1 MRVLSIVEGTSVD
14 GPGLRTSIYL
24 TGCDHHCPGCH
35 NPQSWDPQGGEEMS
49 LDALMDVIAYNELPV
64 TLSGGDPLF
73 HPEQVAQ
80 LTARI
85 KDKLGYNIWLYTGF
99 TWEQI
104 VATPRLLAALE
115 HIDVVVDGPFIL
127 AQRDT
132 SLHFRGSA
140 NQRIIDVQQ
149 SLATGKV
156 STITL

>member
-24 TGCDHHCPGCH
+24 AGCDHHCPGCH

-80 LTARI
+80 LTVRI
-85 KDKLGYNIWLYTGF
+85 KDELGYNIWLYTGF

>member
-1 MRVLSIVEGTSVD
+1 
-14 GPGLRTSIYL
+14 
-24 TGCDHHCPGCH
+24 
-35 NPQSWDPQGGEEMS
+35 
-49 LDALMDVIAYNELPV
+49 
-64 TLSGGDPLF
+64 
-73 HPEQVAQ
+73 
-80 LTARI
+80 
-85 KDKLGYNIWLYTGF
+85 
-99 TWEQI
+99 
-104 VATPRLLAALE
+104 ATPRLLAALE

>member
-1 MRVLSIVEGTSVD
+1 
-14 GPGLRTSIYL
+14 
-24 TGCDHHCPGCH
+24 
-35 NPQSWDPQGGEEMS
+35 MS

-85 KDKLGYNIWLYTGF
+85 KDELGYNIWLYTGF

-127 AQRDT
+127 EQRDT
-132 SLHFRGSA
+132 SLLFRGSP
-140 NQRIIDVQQ
+140 NQRIIW
-149 SLATGKV
+149 LKGKPDD
-156 STITL
+156 TIPGTVPLVPLK